1 MKAKEVER
9 RKKHQQQK
17 LRIKPGGKHS
27 YNRNRPNIVTI
38 STEDEDDKDD
48 DQIGCDLK
56 NYGKEKGQLPKADR
70 QSDTTSSID
79 ECLVFA
85 KDVSEIFNDC
95 VLSEQ
100 KKWKKS
106 TKSTFDS
113 NKTSTNDDAEP
124 VVDEALVWKHAKRV
138 ARMIAIAHKNLDH
151 LGVIL
156 AENVAKECPN
166 FNVKKIKELT
176 ISNTCTAIDSSLS
189 SINKGKLDIV
199 IVW

>member
-1 MKAKEVER
+1 MER
-9 RKKHQQQK
+9 RKKSQQQK
-17 LRIKPGGKHS
+17 IRFKSGGKHLC
-27 YNRNRPNIVTI
+27 NRDRPNIVTI
-38 STEDEDDKDD
+38 SSEDENDREDY
-48 DQIGCDLK
+48 QIGCDLK
-56 NYGKEKGQLPKADR
+56 NYRKEKGELPKAGR
-70 QSDTTSSID
+70 QAETTSSID

-85 KDVSEIFNDC
+85 QDVSEIFNDC

-113 NKTSTNDDAEP
+113 NRASTNDDAEP

-176 ISNTCTAIDSSLS
+176 ISNACIAIDSSLS
-189 SINKGKLDIV
+189 STNKGNLDFGNF
-199 IVW
+199 